1 MSVSSILSKLNDLN
15 NSNLVSIHVPS
26 AKKEMKFKP
35 LSVKQQKDLIKSG
48 LDGSLAGITLSN
60 IIGEIIIDNSVEK
73 YDFLV
78 TDKLPILLALRK
90 QSFGKIFILKEDE
103 KETEFNLNDILKK
116 SLNYSFDTQVEIKLA
131 NTDVVAHVDV
141 IKIQDDIKIN
151 QYQLDK
157 LRKNKEEAI
166 SETVGSMFIYEIVKF
181 VTKILIGNEEL
192 DLTTLP
198 IKDRLTII
206 ESVPVTLNNS
216 ILEYIQQ
223 FRKEEAEYV
232 TIEGK
237 VLPIDARLFAKD

>member
-1 MSVSSILSKLNDLN
+1 
-15 NSNLVSIHVPS
+15 
-26 AKKEMKFKP
+26 
-35 LSVKQQKDLIKSG
+35 VKQQKDLIKSG

>member
-1 MSVSSILSKLNDLN
+1 MSITSILSKLNDHN
-15 NSNLVSIHVPS
+15 NSNLISVFVPS
-26 AKKEMKFKP
+26 TKKVMQFKP

-48 LDGSLAGITLSN
+48 LDGALAGVTISN
-60 IIGEIIIDNSVEK
+60 IIGEIILDNSVEK

-90 QSFGKIFILKEDE
+90 QSFGNIFILKEDNE
-103 KETEFNLNDILKK
+103 ETEFNLDDILKK
-116 SLNYSFDTQVEIKLA
+116 ELNYSFDTKVEIKLA
-131 NTDVVAHVDV
+131 NSEVIAHVDV

-151 QYQLDK
+151 QSQLEK
-157 LRKNKEEAI
+157 LRKNKDEAI
-166 SETVGSMFIYEIVKF
+166 SETVGSMFIYEIIKF
-181 VTKILIGNEEL
+181 VSKILIGSDTL

-198 IKDRLTII
+198 IKDRLTVI

-232 TIEGK
+232 TIDGK
-237 VLPIDARLFAKD
+237 VLPIDARLFAKE

>member
-15 NSNLVSIHVPS
+15 NLNLISVYVPS
-26 AKKEMKFKP
+26 AKKEMDFKP

-48 LDGSLAGITLSN
+48 LDGALAGITISN
-60 IIGEIIIDNSVEK
+60 IIGEIILDNSVEK

-90 QSFGKIFILKEDE
+90 QSFGNIFILKENDE
-103 KETEFNLNDILKK
+103 EIQFNLDDILQNK
-116 SLNYSFDTQVEIKLA
+116 LNYSFDTQVEIKLA
-131 NTDVVAHVDV
+131 NSNVIAHVDV

-151 QYQLDK
+151 QYQLEK
-157 LRKNKEEAI
+157 LRKNKDEAI
-166 SETVGSMFIYEIVKF
+166 SETVGSMFIYEIIKF
-181 VTKILIGNEEL
+181 ITKILIGEEVL

-216 ILEYIQQ
+216 ILEYIQK

-232 TIEGK
+232 TIENK
-237 VLPIDARLFAKD
+237 VLPIDARLFAKE

>member
-1 MSVSSILSKLNDLN
+1 MSITSILSKLNELN
-15 NSNLVSIHVPS
+15 NSNLISVYVPS
-26 AKKEMKFKP
+26 AKKAMQFKP

-48 LDGSLAGITLSN
+48 LDGALAGITISN
-60 IIGEIIIDNSVEK
+60 IIGEIILDNAVDK

-90 QSFGKIFILKEDE
+90 QSFGSSFILKDGDE
-103 KETEFNLNDILKK
+103 ETEFDLDVILKNQ
-116 SLNYSFDTQVEIKLA
+116 LDYSFDTQVEIKLA
-131 NTDVVAHVDV
+131 NSEVVAHVDV

-151 QYQLDK
+151 QYQIEK
-157 LRKNKEEAI
+157 LRKNKEEAL
-166 SETVGSMFIYEIVKF
+166 SETVGSMFIYEIIKF
-181 VTKILIGNEEL
+181 ITKILIGNDTL
-192 DLTTLP
+192 DLTTLS
-198 IKDRLTII
+198 IKDRLTVI

-232 TIEGK
+232 TIDGK

>member
-15 NSNLVSIHVPS
+15 NSNLITVYVPS
-26 AKKEMKFKP
+26 AKKEMKFRP

-48 LDGSLAGITLSN
+48 LDGALAGITISN
-60 IIGEIIIDNSVEK
+60 IIGEIIIDNSVNN

-90 QSFGKIFILKEDE
+90 QSFGSIFILKEDE
-103 KETEFNLNDILKK
+103 KDTEFNLDDILEK

-131 NTDVVAHVDV
+131 NTDVIAHVDV

-166 SETVGSMFIYEIVKF
+166 SETVGSMFIYEIIKF

-232 TIEGK
+232 TVGDK